1 MGFQITKKIPLFPQE
16 TEALYNFGYRSRIAE
31 PHLIHVTKEKQITN
45 DDDKCLLEFH
55 YTLGDCLITL
65 QQLNYEYDTYSTDI
79 LHQTIR
85 QLSCKFFM
93 RRALL
98 EFQTNKNANINRYG
112 SMIA

>member
-31 PHLIHVTKEKQITN
+31 PHLIHVIKEKQITN

-55 YTLGDCLITL
+55 YTLGDCLISL